1 MRLFATLAPRSILGL
16 VVGYTV
22 LALACGEQ
30 GSSKPQ
36 SGTGGA
42 GTGGAF
48 GAGGASTAQPDAALT
63 TGTGGTGTG
72 NTTQGSGGTTTTTGS
87 DAAKPSTGGATGTGG
102 LTASGGAGSSQP
114 GSGGTTA
121 VIGTDAGPPATGG
134 RPGTGGLTASGGRSG
149 SAGAGGGSGGSG
161 SGGSSG
167 SSAPVPSAGCGKTPP
182 ASNRYTID
190 VGGTSREYILKVPD
204 GYDPN
209 HAYRLIFGF
218 HGAKYDDNWVA
229 TGIAPDGGTPL
240 SGPYFGIE
248 SESAGSAIFVA
259 PQANPTWSSSDL
271 AFVDAMVAL
280 FESQLCVDKSRIFS
294 VGFSMGAIMTIT
306 LGCNRSDV
314 FRGIAPMSGSLP
326 SPCPTGQHIAY
337 WASHGTN
344 DTTIPIA
351 NGEAA
356 RDEFV
361 KRNHC
366 GTQTSAADA
375 NNCVTYQGCDQ
386 GYPVTWCT
394 FSGVHEPAPFA
405 GPEIWQFISPL

>member
-1 MRLFATLAPRSILGL
+1 M
-16 VVGYTV
+16 
-22 LALACGEQ
+22 
-30 GSSKPQ
+30 
-36 SGTGGA
+36 
-42 GTGGAF
+42 
-48 GAGGASTAQPDAALT
+48 
-63 TGTGGTGTG
+63 
-72 NTTQGSGGTTTTTGS
+72 
-87 DAAKPSTGGATGTGG
+87 
-102 LTASGGAGSSQP
+102 
-114 GSGGTTA
+114 
-121 VIGTDAGPPATGG
+121 IGTDAGPPATGG

-259 PQANPTWSSSDL
+259 PQASPTWGSSDL
-271 AFVDAMVAL
+271 AFVDAMLAL

>member
-1 MRLFATLAPRSILGL
+1 MRPFATLAPRSILGL

-22 LALACGEQ
+22 LALACRGQ

-42 GTGGAF
+42 ETGGAS

-72 NTTQGSGGTTTTTGS
+72 GTAQGSGGTTTTAGP
-87 DAAKPSTGGATGTGG
+87 DAAKPATGGATGTGG
-102 LTASGGAGSSQP
+102 LAAG
-114 GSGGTTA
+114 
-121 VIGTDAGPPATGG
+121 
-134 RPGTGGLTASGGRSG
+134 GGRSG
-149 SAGAGGGSGGSG
+149 SGGAGGDSGGSG
-161 SGGSSG
+161 SGGSSA

-204 GYDPN
+204 GYDAN

-248 SESAGSAIFVA
+248 SEAAGSAIFVA

-280 FESQLCVDKSRIFS
+280 FESQLCVDKSRVFS

-361 KRNHC
+361 TRNRC
-366 GTQTSAADA
+366 GAQTSAADA
-375 NNCVTYQGCDQ
+375 NNCVTYSGCDQ

-405 GPEIWQFISPL
+405 GPEIWQFLSPL